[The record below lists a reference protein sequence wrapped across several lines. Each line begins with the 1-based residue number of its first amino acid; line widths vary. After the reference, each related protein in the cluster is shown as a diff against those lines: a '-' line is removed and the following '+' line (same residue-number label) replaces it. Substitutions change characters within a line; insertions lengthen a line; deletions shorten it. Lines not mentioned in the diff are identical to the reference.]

1 MVNKLSIMGSYKPSY
16 GRQSSVSNNN
26 NIYANASK
34 GAVPGLTKNPL
45 RNSGGYSFLDTSNKS
60 TSTVFGIVDN
70 NVGKIS
76 KTTGQPRG
84 EAAFRIDSPHKGY
97 EYNHIN
103 TNTQRYP
110 NNKILQS
117 LNHKPISD
125 FTYNLAKNADKV
137 ADGAK
142 IGGRALG
149 VVAVAL
155 DTMNVYNGYKADG
168 NQFGKNTLKATASA
182 AGGWVGAWAGAE
194 AGAWGGAAIGTAIA
208 PGIGTAIGGVVGGF
222 IGGIAG
228 AFGGSQL
235 GKWTSGFFK

>member
-1 MVNKLSIMGSYKPSY
+1 MMVNKLSMGSYKPSY

-45 RNSGGYSFLDTSNKS
+45 RNSGGYSFLDTSSKS

-137 ADGAK
+137 AYGAK

-168 NQFGKNTLKATASA
+168 NQFGKNTLKATAFRR
-182 AGGWVGAWAGAE
+182 WRM
-194 AGAWGGAAIGTAIA
+194 
-208 PGIGTAIGGVVGGF
+208 
-222 IGGIAG
+222 
-228 AFGGSQL
+228 GGSL
-235 GKWTSGFFK
+235 GGCRGRSMGRCCNWHSDCSRNWYSHRRRCRGIHWRHCRGFRRESAWKMDVRLF